1 MTIPP
6 VLLDLSRLVSRAGNR
21 TPTGMDR
28 IELAYAEHLLARLG
42 PRLGFVAMNP
52 AGDIARVS
60 DRYARLLVDTLGRCW
75 RDAEQT
81 GRTARRIGMLTHVS
95 GLVPGK
101 ALRPRGAP
109 RDGHGDGHKYERPV
123 FLSLSH
129 QNLHHGARFAQ
140 FKARS
145 GARFVFYVHD
155 LIPIDYPEYVRP
167 GHDARHAER
176 MATVATLADG
186 VIVNSQA
193 TADSL
198 APSLKRAG
206 RDVPVLVAFPGAE
219 FAQGPPVQPRLG
231 PPTFV
236 VLGTVEP
243 RKNHLLLLNV
253 WRRLADDASPP
264 DPIPRP
270 TPRLIIVGRRGWENE
285 NAVDMIERCTAI
297 RPFVEEH
304 GSMPDS
310 LLRPTLAGA
319 RALLCPTFA
328 EGYGMPVAEALAQG
342 VPVLCSDIPAHHEA
356 GGMAPEFLDP
366 LDGLGWLQAI
376 RDYAGPDSP
385 RRAAQLTRIKDWR
398 APDWGTHFDAVAAL
412 LERIAARPA

>member
-1 MTIPP
+1 MPP
-6 VLLDLSRLVSRAGNR
+6 VLLDLSRLISRADNR

-52 AGDIARVS
+52 AGDIAPVQSRF
-60 DRYARLLVDTLGRCW
+60 ARLLVDTLGHCW
-75 RDAEQT
+75 RDAHQT

-95 GLVPGK
+95 GLLPRQ
-101 ALRPRGAP
+101 ALRPPGTREG
-109 RDGHGDGHKYERPV
+109 ERPV

-129 QNLHHGARFAQ
+129 QNLHRGARFAQ

-145 GARFVFYVHD
+145 GAAFVFYVHD

-198 APSLKRAG
+198 APLLQRAG

-219 FAQGPPVQPRLG
+219 FAQGPAVPPRDA
-231 PPTFV
+231 PPYFV
-236 VLGTVEP
+236 CIGTVEP

-253 WRRLADDASPP
+253 WRRLAAEPNA
-264 DPIPRP
+264 
-270 TPRLIIVGRRGWENE
+270 PRLVIVGRRGWENE
-285 NAVDMIERCTAI
+285 NAVDMIERCAAI
-297 RPFVEEH
+297 RPLVEEH

-328 EGYGMPVAEALAQG
+328 EGYGMPIAEALAQG

-356 GGMAPEFLDP
+356 GGDAPEFLDP

-376 RDYAGPDSP
+376 RDYAGPSSP
-385 RRAAQLTRIKDWR
+385 RRAAQLARIKGWR
-398 APDWGTHFDAVAAL
+398 APDWGTHFDAVGTF